1 MKASQFDRLAR
12 SLVTASASRRALFV
26 KALSGVLGGEA
37 AWGAGTAV
45 AKDKGKHG
53 HKHTPRADDGEEAE
67 KGKGK
72 KDKKPKRGNDKGPKD
87 ERRCQAV
94 GHGCEADDD
103 CCDGLVCQGGD
114 ESEATCQAQAI
125 VTPSCR
131 IDVQCQFDAAS
142 YRTHC
147 ACAALV
153 ADGQP
158 AASVILPP
166 SEICVEVIGGDYVF
180 STAETLPGRAG
191 YASPEPGQPLTL
203 VLAGM
208 VQPEGSATY
217 WCQTQAGLV
226 PAAGPRLVR
235 VVDDLSDVT
244 GAVVVHATT
253 CDVASPDAVTD
264 WFRACLTPDAGATFA
279 LVPTGEA
286 DAGGPRTGV
295 TAADGKL
302 RFGQLPPG
310 TYQLTLV
317 NGAWCH
323 AESDGVDAR
332 GNVIVEAGRRTNVWI
347 FRCS

>member
-1 MKASQFDRLAR
+1 MKASQFDQLAR
-12 SLVTASASRRALFV
+12 SLVTTSASRRALFV
-26 KALSGVLGGEA
+26 KVLSGALGGGVA
-37 AWGAGTAV
+37 LGTGAAV

-53 HKHTPRADDGEEAE
+53 NKHAPRADDDDDEE
-67 KGKGK
+67 KGRGK
-72 KDKKPKRGNDKGPKD
+72 KDKEPKRDQGPKD
-87 ERRCQAV
+87 ERRCQAA
-94 GHGCEADDD
+94 GQDCEADDD
-103 CCDGLVCQGGD
+103 CCGGLVCQGSE
-114 ESEATCQAQAI
+114 ESAATCQAPAI

-131 IDVQCQFDAAS
+131 IDVQCQFDAAR
-142 YRTHC
+142 YQTQCTC
-147 ACAALV
+147 AVLV

-166 SEICVEVIGGDYVF
+166 SEICVEVISGDYVF
-180 STAETLPGRAG
+180 GTTETLPGGAG

-226 PAAGPRLVR
+226 PATGPRLVR
-235 VVDDLSDVT
+235 VVDDVSDVT

-264 WFRACLTPDAGATFA
+264 WFRACLAPDAGATFA
-279 LVPTGEA
+279 LVPTGK
-286 DAGGPRTGV
+286 AGGPRTGV

-310 TYQLTLV
+310 SYQLTLV